1 MPKSAEMDGDR
12 AMALAASEFEKHHP
26 RETLPEWFRPCTVMG
41 YTRDKRGRFV
51 VSFTVTLKEPL
62 HAFEHW
68 EKLEGNWYVVRVD
81 PTTSEK
87 LVVFRSPPTVKY
99 FEAAVDPQ
107 TAEVA
112 VMLDR
117 DPLSFRE
124 EELMREPGP

>member
-1 MPKSAEMDGDR
+1 MPERSRMDGDT
-12 AMALAASEFEKHHP
+12 AMAFAVSEFEKRHP
-26 RETLPEWFRPCTVMG
+26 RETWPEWFAPCTVMG
-41 YTRDKRGRFV
+41 YTRDERDRFV

-62 HAFEHW
+62 REDEHW

-87 LVVFRSPPTVKY
+87 LVIFRSPPTEKY
-99 FEAAVDPQ
+99 FEAVVDPQ

-112 VMLDR
+112 VLLDR
-117 DPLSFRE
+117 DLSSFRE

>member
-1 MPKSAEMDGDR
+1 MTTSTSIHPDYITGTWKLDPSH
-12 AMALAASEFEKHHP
+12 SE
-26 RETLPEWFRPCTVMG
+26 
-41 YTRDKRGRFV
+41 